1 MSLDPA
7 TLGQV
12 YATVT
17 GPAVSRGLIRIS
29 WEDVILLG
37 VLVLYGAYWG
47 HALRAGEVLG
57 QWGLRAHILLY
68 VCLGVWVWF
77 TTVYAWVSA
86 NYAPNSTANA
96 EVVFALLGWF
106 VIPFVFAYAGH
117 AAGMRMGMNRV
128 VVRRLAERIWMVQG
142 RAPVWAWWLFIWVVR
157 WLIEDLSLKGYSV
170 FLPFQPVPNVAAPL
184 FIGLVLFVGALY
196 LFSFGLMIG
205 FSRAVLRLYHG
216 QRSAPYRT
224 DIAPPS
230 PSG

>member
-1 MSLDPA
+1 MSLDLA
-7 TLGQV
+7 MLGQV
-12 YATVT
+12 YATAT
-17 GPAVSRGLIRIS
+17 GPVVSRGLIRIS
-29 WEDVILLG
+29 WEDVILLV

-86 NYAPNSTANA
+86 NYGPNSTASA
-96 EVVFALLGWF
+96 ETVIAIVGWF
-106 VIPFVFAYAGH
+106 GIPFLVAYAGH
-117 AAGMRMGMNRV
+117 TAGMRMGMNRV

-157 WLIEDLSLKGYSV
+157 WVLEDFFLKGYSV

-184 FIGLVLFVGALY
+184 FISVVLFVGALY

-216 QRSAPYRT
+216 QRTAPYRT